1 MSDSSR
7 RVSPYQAI
15 RTKCL
20 NCSGD
25 SYTEVK
31 LCTVTDCPSWAWRF
45 GFHPET
51 AERKYPHLL
60 NALLVRHVV
69 SRADTIVGSS
79 SAADITGYLKHHHQE
94 AIKSSPSVPVT
105 SLEASSQEAI
115 GVL

>member
-1 MSDSSR
+1 MDNSSR

-31 LCTVTDCPSWAWRF
+31 LCTVIDCPSWAWRF

-60 NALLVRHVV
+60 NAPLVRHVV
-69 SRADTIVGSS
+69 SRADTIVGSNS
-79 SAADITGYLKHHHQE
+79 PTDIIGYLKQHHQA
-94 AIKSSPSVPVT
+94 AIQSPPSSPAIA
-105 SLEASSQEAI
+105 LEAGSQEVI